1 MDHFDR
7 MLPREIKLLVFRTL
21 LEIWKGNE
29 EEGLKKSERWIG
41 EVGGRRELI
50 KISRVSKSWLSLVFD
65 GELWSTLSA
74 RSYANLPPL
83 HPGQTTPSLSNLFL
97 PSNVVNM
104 ATVSVHTNTLHVIA
118 SHAGPFLRS
127 LDLRNLTS
135 LSSSTMHKIALAA
148 SSAPLESARR
158 SFEDGNGGH
167 PGTLRLG
174 LDQKEGVTRLTK
186 LDLAG
191 CRSFSGGAVNHLLAK
206 SPFLRKVNLRALP
219 VVTNATCDIL
229 YLNCPHLIALDLS
242 RSLNVDSSG
251 VSLLT
256 GQASSQLLFQ
266 SSPPRPMKELR
277 LAGLS
282 NIDDDFMSALARGMP
297 SLQIL
302 DLSGCK
308 SLTDDHILAFI
319 TPDPDPSSSNPTI
332 ALTSKEMGRDPASST
347 IYFKR
352 LTSLRHLN
360 VSGCSRLT
368 DVAFSHLAFA
378 VPRLEFLEAAGFGTR
393 LRDEGLTR
401 LLATTE
407 GIRKIDLEGASEV
420 TDGVLGV
427 LTPEGDEE
435 GGTGWSLEHLVLS
448 YCGRLTAEAMLRL
461 VRGCRRLRVLEVDN
475 TKISDQVVKEFVRL
489 STSRRILGAEI
500 AVTDSRNLTKQAMT
514 DLHHRHTRPRSGW
527 RGFSALPFAYQD
539 ADLDP
544 DLLPR
549 GPGRSEVDLTRVV
562 LKSFWGW
569 GLVDET
575 RIQVASARKKKAA
588 LAAVLAS
595 SGGDGGP
602 SRSLTTVTGGRR
614 LLGWRS
620 SSGSGVVMLDGVASS
635 STTPPLG
642 GGTPPSSQQQ
652 QQQGQGGQVGGA
664 GTPGSMGNV
673 NFSSS
678 SHLDGFF
685 SLYF

>member
-1 MDHFDR
+1 M
-7 MLPREIKLLVFRTL
+7 
-21 LEIWKGNE
+21 
-29 EEGLKKSERWIG
+29 
-41 EVGGRRELI
+41 
-50 KISRVSKSWLSLVFD
+50 
-65 GELWSTLSA
+65 
-74 RSYANLPPL
+74 
-83 HPGQTTPSLSNLFL
+83 
-97 PSNVVNM
+97 
-104 ATVSVHTNTLHVIA
+104 
-118 SHAGPFLRS
+118 
-127 LDLRNLTS
+127 
-135 LSSSTMHKIALAA
+135 
-148 SSAPLESARR
+148 
-158 SFEDGNGGH
+158 
-167 PGTLRLG
+167 
-174 LDQKEGVTRLTK
+174 
-186 LDLAG
+186 
-191 CRSFSGGAVNHLLAK
+191 NHLLAKVSCPLFLSRPFTIFVPDSAFLPYHQK

-461 VRGCRRLRVLEVDN
+461 VRGCRRLRVLEVDVSLPFLFWWIPKPQKDLSSLYFVLFLQQN

-500 AVTDSRNLTKQAMT
+500 AVTDSFVLLSPFSFLLQ
-514 DLHHRHTRPRSGW
+514 HTNSRFPS
-527 RGFSALPFAYQD
+527 
-539 ADLDP
+539 
-544 DLLPR
+544 LLQSKPH
-549 GPGRSEVDLTRVV
+549 
-562 LKSFWGW
+562 
-569 GLVDET
+569 ET
-575 RIQVASARKKKAA
+575 
-588 LAAVLAS
+588 
-595 SGGDGGP
+595 
-602 SRSLTTVTGGRR
+602 
-614 LLGWRS
+614 
-620 SSGSGVVMLDGVASS
+620 
-635 STTPPLG
+635 
-642 GGTPPSSQQQ
+642 
-652 QQQGQGGQVGGA
+652 
-664 GTPGSMGNV
+664 
-673 NFSSS
+673 
-678 SHLDGFF
+678 SHD
-685 SLYF
+685 